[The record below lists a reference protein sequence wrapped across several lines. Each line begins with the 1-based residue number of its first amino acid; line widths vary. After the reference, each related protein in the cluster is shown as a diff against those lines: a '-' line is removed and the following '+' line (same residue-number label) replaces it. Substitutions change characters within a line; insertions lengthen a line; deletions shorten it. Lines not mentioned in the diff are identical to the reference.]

1 MGELVQSLVIVFLF
15 AWAAR
20 ALLGARTLT
29 WRRTLLAAVLGVVFG
44 QGLAAAILARDLQSL
59 TAIDSTQLNAL
70 ALPFSLIGTMGA
82 VVVLE
87 VLFMSRAQERSGF
100 RLAGPWRALSRW
112 VGIWRRAFRVV
123 RIITR
128 FGLAPLVGLKRD
140 RVSTRST
147 AELSRR
153 VRSALEEAGGM
164 FIKFGQLLVTRP
176 DLLPPEALAELS
188 RLQADVAPIP
198 EQHVRDLIREELGRP
213 VEEVF
218 SNISWEP
225 IGSAS
230 IGQAHRARLV
240 DGADVVVKVR
250 RPGLV
255 REVDRD
261 LAIVRW
267 LAGLAEK
274 RTSWARD
281 YGLLGL
287 VAEFSDVLRGELD
300 FGVEARNAVEMA
312 ASVDGHPRVR
322 VPTIHDSLTT
332 ERMLVMER
340 FAGTPLSK
348 RSGGTGD
355 ERMNRELADE
365 LCVSQ
370 VNAMLAGER
379 FHGDPHP
386 GNLLVLEDGSVGL
399 VDFGITGRLDAFERA
414 SVFQMLVALKLEQ
427 PTVLYEALLSVGAVR
442 ATHDPE
448 QVERALARFL
458 AAHIG
463 AGLPPPEALTDLLRL
478 TTDLGMQLPAS
489 TTTMFRALATLAGTL
504 ETLSPN
510 YPVLEVVADIG
521 GAELQE
527 RMMPGSVSELVQ
539 QEWAQLAPLLR
550 RAPRHLDRIASLA
563 EHGRLTTRLRLF
575 TDPQEVRTLERLL
588 NRAVLSF
595 LSIGMGVV
603 SVLLLGSEG
612 GPVLIAT
619 DVTFYDVLGWIGL
632 TVAVILLLRVLLS
645 VVRTEQIPVDQ
656 PPLRADNR

>member
-1 MGELVQSLVIVFLF
+1 MGEFVRSLIIVFLF

-29 WRRTLLAAVLGVVFG
+29 WRRTLLAAVLGVIFG
-44 QGLAAAILARDLQSL
+44 QGMAAAILAPDLPSL
-59 TAIDSTQLNAL
+59 TTIDSTQLNAL

-82 VVVLE
+82 LVVLE
-87 VLFMSRAQERSGF
+87 VLFLSRIQERSGF
-100 RLAGPWRALSRW
+100 RLTTPWRALRRW
-112 VGIWRRAFRVV
+112 VSIWRRAFRVV

-128 FGLAPLVGLKRD
+128 FGLAPLVGLKAD
-140 RVSTRST
+140 HVSTRST

-153 VRSALEEAGGM
+153 VRMSLEEAGGM
-164 FIKFGQLLVTRP
+164 FVKLGQLMVTRP
-176 DLLPPEALAELS
+176 DLLPPEALEELS

-198 EQHVRDLIREELGRP
+198 EPQVRDLIRAELGRP
-213 VEEVF
+213 IEEVF
-218 SNISWEP
+218 SDITWEP

-240 DGADVVVKVR
+240 DGREVVVKVR
-250 RPGLV
+250 RPGLAE
-255 REVDRD
+255 EVDRD

-267 LAGLAEK
+267 LAGVAEK
-274 RTSWARD
+274 RTSWARH
-281 YGLLGL
+281 YQLLDL

-300 FGVEARNAVEMA
+300 FDLEGRHASEMA
-312 ASVDGHPRVR
+312 ASVERHSRIQ
-322 VPTIHDSLTT
+322 VPLVYDSLTT

-340 FAGTPLSK
+340 FTGTPLSK
-348 RSGGTGD
+348 LRGATAD
-355 ERMNRELADE
+355 DRVNRELADE
-365 LCVSQ
+365 LCASQ
-370 VNAMLAGER
+370 VSAMLAGER

-386 GNLLVLEDGSVGL
+386 GNVLVLNDGTLGL

-427 PTVLYEALLSVGAVR
+427 PTVLYEALLSVGAVT

-478 TTDLGMQLPAS
+478 TSDLGMRLPAS

-504 ETLSPN
+504 ETLSPD
-510 YPVLEVVADIG
+510 YPVLEVVADLG

-527 RMMPGSVSELVQ
+527 RMMPGSVTELVQ
-539 QEWAQLAPLLR
+539 QEWAQLAPLIR
-550 RAPRHLDRIASLA
+550 RAPRHLDRIATLA

-575 TDPQEVRTLERLL
+575 TDAEEVRTLERLL

-595 LSIGMGVV
+595 LSIGIAVV

-612 GPVLIAT
+612 GPMLIAT

-632 TVAVILLLRVLLS
+632 TVAMILLLRVLLA
-645 VVRTEQIPVDQ
+645 VARTEHT
-656 PPLRADNR
+656 